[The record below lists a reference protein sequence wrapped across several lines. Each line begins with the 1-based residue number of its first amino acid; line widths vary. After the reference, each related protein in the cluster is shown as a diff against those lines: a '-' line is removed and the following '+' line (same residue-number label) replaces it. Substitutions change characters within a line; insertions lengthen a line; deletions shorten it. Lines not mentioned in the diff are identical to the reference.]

1 MSDKLA
7 SERAGTL
14 VAESDRREAV
24 AQQTIEKGRD
34 TDARPSLANVR
45 NIGIIAH
52 IDAGKTT
59 TTERVLYYTGRTFR
73 MGNVDDGTTVTDW
86 MDQER
91 ERGITIQSAAVTCHW
106 NHLGHQ
112 YQINIIDTPGH
123 IDFTAEVQRSLR
135 VLDGGVVVFDG
146 VAGVQPQSETVWR
159 QANGA
164 HSGSGIGAIANAV
177 PRICFVNKMDRAGAD
192 FERTL
197 AMIDERLCAPTRAQF
212 STESSAGDQFS
223 APVAVSIPLG
233 AEESFVGTID
243 LVHMRAITYADELGS
258 EVVYG
263 PIPEE
268 YALEAAEYRE
278 ALLATLSEVDDDI
291 AEMYLEDV
299 KIPPD
304 QIIDALRRATIA
316 VQLFPVLCG
325 SSLHNK
331 GVQPLLDAIV
341 DYLPSPLDVPAM
353 IAEPAGSGAHQDPE
367 GSGDG
372 IQCPPKEDAH
382 LAALIFKIQTD
393 PYMGRLAYFRVYSG
407 VVRSGSRVYNA
418 GKRKVERV
426 GPLVRMYADRR
437 EQVDEISAG
446 DIGAVLG
453 LKFSFTGETLCT
465 QARPLLLEPITFPD
479 PVISVAIEPRT
490 EADQDK
496 MSSALQR
503 LAEEDPTFQIRLD
516 ENTGQTLISG
526 MGELHLE
533 VLVDRMLREFKVG
546 ANVGKPRVAYRET
559 ITKATTARGRF
570 VRQSGGHGQYGDVVL
585 EVGPGARGQGLQFSA
600 RVGGADIPRN
610 YHSAVERG
618 IRGAMDSGPIAGYP
632 VVDLQVALVG
642 GSYHEVDSSALAFEI
657 AGSMA
662 LKEAMQE
669 GSPVLLEPVMKVEIV
684 TPENYLGEVLAD
696 LNARNAHVLGMDA
709 FSSSATIGGQT
720 ISAMVPMAEMFGY
733 ATSLRSFT
741 QGRGTFTMEFDHYE
755 PVSAEL
761 AERIALGYQR

>member
-1 MSDKLA
+1 VD
-7 SERAGTL
+7 RAGSRKSL
-14 VAESDRREAV
+14 
-24 AQQTIEKGRD
+24 AQPTIEKSSPAAS
-34 TDARPSLANVR
+34 DASSALVNVR

-106 NHLGHQ
+106 DHRGQQ

-135 VLDGGVVVFDG
+135 VLDGGVVIFDG

-159 QANGA
+159 QANRPRPGG
-164 HSGSGIGAIANAV
+164 GSV

-192 FERTL
+192 FQRTL
-197 AMIDERLCAPTRAQF
+197 SMIDERLCAPARQATGLF
-212 STESSAGDQFS
+212 SF
-223 APVAVSIPLG
+223 PVAVSIPLG
-233 AEESFVGTID
+233 AEESFAGTID
-243 LVHMRAITYADELGS
+243 LVHMRAITYADDMGS
-258 EVVYG
+258 EIVYG
-263 PIPEE
+263 PIPDEF
-268 YALEAAEYRE
+268 ALEAAEYRNALLE
-278 ALLATLSEVDDDI
+278 ALSELDDDI

-299 KIPPD
+299 EISPD
-304 QIIDALRRATIA
+304 QVVDALRRATIA

-341 DYLPSPLDVPAM
+341 DYLPSPLDVPPM
-353 IAEPAGSGAHQDPE
+353 IAVHPDPE
-367 GSGDG
+367 RTEG
-372 IQCPPKEDAH
+372 IECPPEEDAH

-407 VVRSGSRVYNA
+407 TIRSGSRVYNP
-418 GKRKVERV
+418 GKDKMERV

-437 EQVDEISAG
+437 EQVEEIKAG

-465 QARPLLLEPITFPD
+465 RTQPLLLESITFPD

-490 EADQDK
+490 DADQDK
-496 MSSALQR
+496 MSAALQR

-546 ANVGKPRVAYRET
+546 ANIGKPRVAYRET
-559 ITKATTARGRF
+559 ITRATTARGRF

-585 EVGPGARGQGLQFSA
+585 EVAPGGRGEGLQFSA
-600 RVGGADIPRN
+600 KVSGGDVPRG
-610 YHSAVERG
+610 YHSAVEKGVRE
-618 IRGAMDSGPIAGYP
+618 AMDSGPIAGYP
-632 VVDLQVALVG
+632 VVDLSVTLVG

-662 LKEAMQE
+662 LKEAMQN
-669 GSPVLLEPVMKVEIV
+669 GTPVLLEPVMKVEIV
-684 TPENYLGEVLAD
+684 TPEQHLGEVLAD
-696 LNARNAHVLGMDA
+696 LNARHAHVLGMDV

-720 ISAMVPMAEMFGY
+720 VDAMVPMAEMFGY

-755 PVSAEL
+755 PVSAEV